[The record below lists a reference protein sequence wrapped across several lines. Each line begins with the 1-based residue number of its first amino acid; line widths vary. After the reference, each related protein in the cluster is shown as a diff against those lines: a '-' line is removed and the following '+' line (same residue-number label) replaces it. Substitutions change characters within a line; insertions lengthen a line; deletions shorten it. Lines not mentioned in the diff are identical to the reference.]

1 MDDDRSMARRRS
13 SSVAERRAYSVQN
26 VAQAKKI
33 ALKYLVGIDL
43 EAATTFGLPEV
54 DDRYHI
60 WRVPVLSLSGDRAGE
75 VVIDARTTFI
85 DAERTTR
92 AELLEAR
99 LLKKREPS
107 LKEPAERSHSSG
119 SPGGNTHN
127 LRNVIALGEAAD
139 VLEDLPPGSVD
150 LVFTSP
156 PYYNARVEYRDY
168 SSYDEYLE
176 AVREVVR
183 ACHRVLAEG
192 RFFVMNVS
200 PVLLRRA
207 SRSQS
212 SKRIA
217 VPFDMHA
224 IFSSE
229 GFDFVDDIV
238 WVKPNGAGWA
248 TGRGRRFAAD
258 RNPLQYKAVPVTEN
272 VLVYRK
278 QTPNLIDWNIR
289 KHPRPEDAAASKV
302 GDGYEATNVWKIKPR
317 HSSKHP
323 AVFPLELAERV
334 VRYYS
339 FVNDVVL
346 DPYAGIGTTGHAAA
360 ALGRKFVMVEAQR
373 EYVQTMLTEC
383 AAWEDISREDLILL
397 NCEPDHERLF

>member
-1 MDDDRSMARRRS
+1 MADSNSTARGRS
-13 SSVAERRAYSVQN
+13 SSVAERRAYGVQN
-26 VAQAKKI
+26 VAQAKEI
-33 ALKYLVGIDL
+33 ALKYLGRVDL
-43 EAATTFGLPEV
+43 DAATSFGLPEV

-60 WRVPVLSLSGDRAGE
+60 WRVPVLSLSGDRVGE

-85 DAERTTR
+85 DAERTTK
-92 AELLEAR
+92 AELIEAR
-99 LLKKREPS
+99 LLKKREP
-107 LKEPAERSHSSG
+107 EPQESSESSRSSG
-119 SPGGNTHN
+119 SPGGNVHN
-127 LRNVIALGEAAD
+127 LRNVVALGEAAD
-139 VLEDLPPGSVD
+139 VLEGLPPGSVD

-168 SSYDEYLE
+168 SSYDEYLG

-183 ACHRVLAEG
+183 VCHRVLAEG

-207 SRSQS
+207 SRSQA
-212 SKRIA
+212 SKRLA

-278 QTPNLIDWNIR
+278 QTPRLIDWNIR
-289 KHPRPEDAAASKV
+289 KHPRPDDVLASKIE
-302 GDGYEATNVWKIKPR
+302 DGYEATNVWKIKPR

-360 ALGRKFVMVEAQR
+360 SLGRKFVMVEAQR
-373 EYVQTMLTEC
+373 EYVQTMLKEC
-383 AAWEDISREDLILL
+383 ATWSDLSREDLILL
-397 NCEPDHERLF
+397 NCELNHERLF